1 MGRFHRHFL
10 ILSLLKKSLS
20 LAAGSRLSILPASMT
35 VFMLCSLEPRTT
47 AHLFPHQINSWESQ
61 VHHLQPDSVPMA
73 THVPPLILVPFYP
86 PPCFHIWKDNRCF
99 RNGTGPQQTWMSQVQ
114 RTEDWGVREQRGADR
129 HHHPSEHSGG
139 SGGGGALRFPQEA
152 LLRRGPALLPQVL
165 ERLSFSIQPAPQ
177 IQRVLGA
184 HLPFW
189 RFGPAHSHPSRPL
202 SPSRCWVKRE
212 RARQL

>member
-86 PPCFHIWKDNRCF
+86 PTCFHIWKDNRCF

-114 RTEDWGVREQRGADR
+114 RTEDWGVREQRGAGH

-139 SGGGGALRFPQEA
+139 SGGVEVPPRSTFEKGSCPLTPSPGAAQ
-152 LLRRGPALLPQVL
+152 LLHPTCSTDPKGPGCSSPLLEIRPCPFAPLASTKPLQVL
-165 ERLSFSIQPAPQ
+165 
-177 IQRVLGA
+177 G
-184 HLPFW
+184 
-189 RFGPAHSHPSRPL
+189 
-202 SPSRCWVKRE
+202 
-212 RARQL
+212 